1 MSVYTKALHLKTM
14 KNSIK
19 LIFFFSLASLL
30 TSCGGDY
37 QAVELRH
44 IKNVIADVS
53 DDPMLKT
60 EAVFYNPNDKN
71 GKLKAINVDVYVEG
85 KKAAI
90 VKQKLKIKVPAKGE
104 FTVPLMVKIN
114 LKEQGLM
121 NTLLGVLGAKRLKVR
136 YKGHV
141 RISYHGLP
149 IIVPVDHEE
158 EIRIRF

>member
-1 MSVYTKALHLKTM
+1 MSVYSEALHSKTM

-19 LIFFFSLASLL
+19 LVYFLLLMTSLIA
-30 TSCGGDY
+30 CGDY
-37 QAVELRH
+37 KAVELRQ
-44 IKNVIADVS
+44 IKNVVADVS

-90 VKQKLKIKVPAKGE
+90 VKQKLKISVPAKGE
-104 FTVPLMVKIN
+104 FTVPLMVKVN

>member
-14 KNSIK
+14 KNHTI
-19 LIFFFSLASLL
+19 LL
-30 TSCGGDY
+30 LSVLLLSTLVSCGDY
-37 QAVELRH
+37 EAVELRQ
-44 IKNVIADVS
+44 IKSVVADVS
-53 DDPMLKT
+53 NDPMLKT
-60 EAVFYNPNDKN
+60 EAIFYNPNNKT
-71 GKLKAINVDVYVEG
+71 GKLKAVNVDVFVEG

-104 FTVPLMVKIN
+104 FTVPLIVKIN

-121 NTLLGVLGAKRLKVR
+121 NTLLSVLGAKRVKVR

-149 IIVPVDHEE
+149 IIVPIDHEE

>member
-1 MSVYTKALHLKTM
+1 MSVYTKALHLKSM
-14 KNSIK
+14 KNSTN
-19 LIFFFSLASLL
+19 LILFLFLIITL
-30 TSCGGDY
+30 TACGDY
-37 QAVELRH
+37 EAVELRQ
-44 IKNVIADVS
+44 IKSVVADVS

-60 EAVFYNPNDKN
+60 EAIFYNPNNKS
-71 GKLKAINVDVYVEG
+71 GKLKAVNVDVFVEG

-90 VKQKLKIKVPAKGE
+90 VKQKMKIKVPARGE
-104 FTVPLMVKIN
+104 FSVPLMVKIN

-121 NTLLGVLGAKRLKVR
+121 NTLLSVLGAKRLKVR

-158 EIRIRF
+158 EVRIRF

>member
-1 MSVYTKALHLKTM
+1 MSVYTKAPHLKTM
-14 KNSIK
+14 KNSTK
-19 LIFFFSLASLL
+19 LLLCLLLLISLTA
-30 TSCGGDY
+30 CGDY
-37 QAVELRH
+37 EAVELRQ
-44 IKNVIADVS
+44 IKSVVADVS

-60 EAVFYNPNDKN
+60 EAVFYNPNNKN
-71 GKLKAINVDVYVEG
+71 GKLKAIHVDVFVEG

-104 FTVPLMVKIN
+104 FTVPLLVKIN

-121 NTLLGVLGAKRLKVR
+121 NTLLSVLGAKRLKVR

-141 RISYHGLP
+141 RIIYHGLP
-149 IIVPVDHEE
+149 LIVPIDHEE

>member
-14 KNSIK
+14 KNPTILLLSV
-19 LIFFFSLASLL
+19 LLL
-30 TSCGGDY
+30 TTLVSCGDY
-37 QAVELRH
+37 EAVELRQ
-44 IKNVIADVS
+44 IKSVVADVS

-60 EAVFYNPNDKN
+60 EAIFYNPNNKT
-71 GKLKAINVDVYVEG
+71 GKLKAVNVDVFVEG

-104 FTVPLMVKIN
+104 FTVPLIVKIN

-121 NTLLGVLGAKRLKVR
+121 NTLLSVLGAKRLKVR

-149 IIVPVDHEE
+149 VIVPIDHEE

>member
-19 LIFFFSLASLL
+19 LIFFFGLASLL
-30 TSCGGDY
+30 SACGDY